1 MALYIC
7 DYYSTESGRSP
18 VEEFINSLDIK
29 TQVKFFSNRKPLLE
43 KHGPRLAYPHAEHLE
58 DGIYELRFKGKK
70 GQIRILYFFFH
81 GNEAIFTNGFVK
93 KVQKNT

>member
-7 DYYSTESGRSP
+7 DYYSTESGRLP
-18 VEEFINSLDIK
+18 VKEFIDSLDIK

-70 GQIRILYFFFH
+70 
-81 GNEAIFTNGFVK
+81 
-93 KVQKNT
+93 VQKTPRKEIVLAKERRKDFLERLKRGDRR